1 MFKTLTLSVKIAL
14 TPEVLTIIVIYMA
27 PYNPY
32 TIDSSHN
39 NRVRVSWGSPTP
51 LAIRY
56 FYNHIPGSCETVWSC
71 FDLFWRH
78 QSNHNEIWLLLSLLE
93 FGMRS

>member
-14 TPEVLTIIVIYMA
+14 TPGILTIIDYSDIH
-27 PYNPY
+27 PSNPY

-51 LAIRY
+51 LAIQY

-78 QSNHNEIWLLLSLLE
+78 QSNHNEIWL
-93 FGMRS
+93 